1 MAAIMDELGTDA
13 RMVCIKDHAGNVLMG
28 KEPTPDA
35 CVLSADFISF
45 VTSFGYPKTTR
56 GGT

>member
-1 MAAIMDELGTDA
+1 MDELGTDA

-45 VTSFGYPKTTR
+45 VTSLGYPKTTR